1 MSNVT
6 LTRIGNAY
14 SDAKRV
20 AVSELA
26 TFIAKCKQENP
37 DVLRPL
43 KIKYRRNKNGKEI
56 VTGYKLSEP
65 IYIEGDAEHSKMSE
79 EEVEKYRKC
88 CLIPALEAVE
98 ICTRGSDMYGTVAA
112 ALNGRPYKPKSSSQD
127 VIDLLAITR
136 VPQQF
141 IATTPT
147 ILKGLPV
154 VLDLLQDTDSEEKG
168 LQYSDFLKK
177 NKISVDKILHAMSV
191 EWLAVSYEENE
202 MLKVFGA
209 TTEDAPCLR
218 EQLLAHG
225 DRFVDSAGKICGKSS
240 LARKYLCYLTII
252 TAFCERIYR
261 HNTYLRD

>member
-26 TFIAKCKQENP
+26 TFIARCKQENP

-43 KIKYRRNKNGKEI
+43 KIKCRRNKDGKEI

-65 IYIEGDAEHSKMSE
+65 IYIEGDTEHSKMSK
-79 EEVEKYRKC
+79 EEVEKYRKYS
-88 CLIPALEAVE
+88 LIPALDAVE
-98 ICTRGSDMYGTVAA
+98 ICTRGSDMHDTVAA
-112 ALNGRPYKPKSSSQD
+112 ALNGRPYESKNDSQD
-127 VIDLLAITR
+127 VIDLLAIIR
-136 VPQQF
+136 VPRQLTA
-141 IATTPT
+141 ITPT

-177 NKISVDKILHAMSV
+177 NKISVDKIINAMSV

-202 MLKVFGA
+202 MLKIFGA
-209 TTEDAPCLR
+209 TGENVPCLR
-218 EQLLAHG
+218 EQLLDHG

-252 TAFCERIYR
+252 AAFCEKIYR